1 MKITCLASGSKGN
14 CIYVEGD
21 DGALLVDAGL
31 TAKEIKRRLS
41 DAGGDEDRI
50 RGILVTHEHID
61 HIRGVDVLA
70 RRLAV
75 PVVGT
80 AGTLGAFS
88 SARTSSK
95 PVDLLRAFPGEQLDI
110 GSFSITPFLTAHD
123 AAEPCGYRIAEGD
136 VSLGCCLDTGIV
148 TPRIE
153 EVLACCDA
161 VVLES
166 NHCPQMLEE
175 GPYPEFLKRRIRSKH
190 GHLSNAAAATCLRDI
205 GGNLTAVVLAHLS
218 EVNNTPEKAVA
229 SAQDGLGLLLDN
241 IDLIVGTQH
250 AASEIVRI

>member
-31 TAKEIKRRLS
+31 TAKEIKKRLS
-41 DAGGDEDRI
+41 DAGGDEGRI

-70 RRLAV
+70 RRLGV

-80 AGTLGAFS
+80 AGTLAAYS

-95 PVDLLRAFPGEQLDI
+95 PVDLIRASPCEALDL
-110 GSFSITPFLTAHD
+110 GGFSVTPFLTAHD

-136 VSLGCCLDTGIV
+136 ISLGCCLDTGIV
-148 TPRIE
+148 TPGIE
-153 EVLACCDA
+153 RVLSCCDA
-161 VVLES
+161 IVLES

-175 GPYPEFLKRRIRSKH
+175 GPYPEFLKKRIRSKH
-190 GHLSNAAAATCLRDI
+190 GHLSNAAAATCLGDI
-205 GGNLTAVVLAHLS
+205 GRNLTAVVLAHLS
-218 EVNNTPEKAVA
+218 EVNNTPEKALQ
-229 SAQDGLGLLLDN
+229 SAEGGLGLLLDG
-241 IDLIVGTQH
+241 IDLIIGSQYEVSGT
-250 AASEIVRI
+250 VRI

>member
-1 MKITCLASGSKGN
+1 MKITCLGSGSKGN

-21 DGALLVDAGL
+21 EGALLVDAGL
-31 TAKEIKRRLS
+31 TAKEIRKRLS
-41 DAGGDEDRI
+41 AAGGDEGRI
-50 RGILVTHEHID
+50 MAILVTHEHID

-70 RRLAV
+70 RRLDV

-88 SARTSSK
+88 SARTSTK
-95 PVDLLRAFPGEQLDI
+95 PVRLLRAFPGEAMTID
-110 GSFSITPFLTAHD
+110 GFSITPFLTAHD
-123 AAEPCGYRIAEGD
+123 AAEPCGYRIAEDG
-136 VSLGCCLDTGIV
+136 VGLGCCLDTGIV

-153 EVLACCDA
+153 EVLARCDA

-175 GPYPEFLKRRIRSKH
+175 GPYPEYLKRRIRSKH

-205 GGNLTAVVLAHLS
+205 GGNLTSVVLAHLS
-218 EVNNTPEKAVA
+218 EVNNTPEKALT
-229 SAQDGLGLLLDN
+229 SAQDGLGLLLDG
-241 IDLIVGTQH
+241 IDLVVGSQREV
-250 AASEIVRI
+250 SETVRI

>member
-14 CIYVEGD
+14 CIYVEGES
-21 DGALLVDAGL
+21 GALLVDAGL
-31 TAKEIKRRLS
+31 TAKGINKRLS

-50 RGILVTHEHID
+50 RAILVTHEHID

-70 RRLAV
+70 RRLDI

-80 AGTLGAFS
+80 AGTLEAFS
-88 SARTSSK
+88 SARAGSK
-95 PVDLLRAFPGEQLDI
+95 PVDLLRVFAGEPLDLD
-110 GSFSITPFLTAHD
+110 GFLVTPFLTAHD

-148 TPRIE
+148 TPGIE
-153 EVLACCDA
+153 EVLARCDA

-175 GPYPEFLKRRIRSKH
+175 GPYPEYLKRRIRSKH

-205 GGNLTAVVLAHLS
+205 GGNLAAVVLAHLS
-218 EVNNTPEKAVA
+218 EVNNTPEKAVV
-229 SAQDGLGLLLDN
+229 SAQNGLGLLFDG
-241 IDLIVGTQH
+241 IDLVVGTQH
-250 AASEIVRI
+250 AVSESVRI

>member
-1 MKITCLASGSKGN
+1 MKITSLASGSKGN

-21 DGALLVDAGL
+21 EGALLIDAGL
-31 TAKEIKRRLS
+31 TAKEIKKRLS
-41 DAGGDEDRI
+41 DAGCDEGRI

-70 RRLAV
+70 RRLGV

-95 PVDLLRAFPGEQLDI
+95 PVDLIRAFPGDALDL
-110 GSFSITPFLTAHD
+110 GGFSITPFLTAHD
-123 AAEPCGYRIAEGD
+123 AAEPCGYRLADGD

-148 TPRIE
+148 TPGIE
-153 EVLACCDA
+153 RVLARCDA

-175 GPYPEFLKRRIRSKH
+175 GPYPEFLKKRIRSKH
-190 GHLSNAAAATCLRDI
+190 GHLSNAAAATCLKDI
-205 GGNLTAVVLAHLS
+205 GGGLTAVILAHLS
-218 EVNNTPEKAVA
+218 EVNNTRDKALH
-229 SAQDGLGLLLDN
+229 SAEDGLGLFLDG
-241 IDLIVGTQH
+241 IDLVVGVQDRISAT
-250 AASEIVRI
+250 VRI